1 MTASNLRKIC
11 YFSRVSLVQVQLQ
24 VALVLGCLNPAADA
38 AEVLSAM
45 ERGEIDMPLV
55 YIVLSLRKTR

>member
-1 MTASNLRKIC
+1 M
-11 YFSRVSLVQVQLQ
+11 QVQLQ
-24 VALVLGCLNPAADA
+24 VAFVLGCLNPAADA

>member
-1 MTASNLRKIC
+1 M
-11 YFSRVSLVQVQLQ
+11 QVQLQ